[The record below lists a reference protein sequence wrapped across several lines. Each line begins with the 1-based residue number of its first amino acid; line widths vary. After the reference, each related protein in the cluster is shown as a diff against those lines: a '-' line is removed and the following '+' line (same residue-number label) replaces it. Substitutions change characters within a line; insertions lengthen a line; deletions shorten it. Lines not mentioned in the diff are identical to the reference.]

1 MQLPIVLLG
10 LIIAL
15 LIGFIFHI
23 LRDGN
28 ALRLLSYLGLSIL
41 GFALGQ
47 WISLIVGWQLF
58 MLGALDVGMGVIGSI
73 LILASGDWLSRI
85 KPKNKSSV

>member
-1 MQLPIVLLG
+1 MTLPVILLG
-10 LIIAL
+10 LVIAL

-28 ALRLLSYLGLSIL
+28 GLRLLMYLGLSIL

-47 WISLIVGWQLF
+47 WVSIAGGWKLYL
-58 MLGALDVGMGVIGSI
+58 LGALDVGLDVIGSI
-73 LILASGDWLSRI
+73 LLLAAGDWLSRI
-85 KPKNKSSV
+85 ETKNKSGV

>member
-1 MQLPIVLLG
+1 MQLPVILLG
-10 LIIAL
+10 LVIAL

-28 ALRLLSYLGLSIL
+28 GLRLLSYLGFSVL

-47 WISLIVGWQLF
+47 WVSIASGWKVLS
-58 MLGALDVGMGVIGSI
+58 LGALDIGLGFIGSALL
-73 LILASGDWLSRI
+73 LIGGDWLGRRQAE
-85 KPKNKSSV
+85 K

>member
-1 MQLPIVLLG
+1 MQLPVVLLG
-10 LIIAL
+10 LVIAL

-28 ALRLLSYLGLSIL
+28 GMRLLMYLGLSIA

-47 WISLIVGWQLF
+47 WISMAGGWKLYS
-58 MLGALDVGMGVIGSI
+58 LGALDIGIDVIGSI
-73 LILASGDWLSRI
+73 LVLIGGDWLNRRQT
-85 KPKNKSSV
+85 KK